1 MIIYQSIIKIEK
13 INFYSSIL
21 IIMQK
26 LVVIPYDSV
35 AFDNAILLFNSI
47 TNNTDVTIDF
57 NTNLNINDRINDY
70 PDYYDVIIVSKDNYY
85 WLNENKNID
94 LNMI

>member
-57 NTNLNINDRINDY
+57 NTNLNINDRINNYSDN
-70 PDYYDVIIVSKDNYY
+70 YDVIIVSKDNYY